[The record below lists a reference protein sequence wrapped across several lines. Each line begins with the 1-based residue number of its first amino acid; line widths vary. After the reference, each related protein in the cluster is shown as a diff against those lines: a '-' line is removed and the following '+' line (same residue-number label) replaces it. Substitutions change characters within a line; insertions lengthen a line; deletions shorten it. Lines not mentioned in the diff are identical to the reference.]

1 MKILISTLGSRG
13 DTQPYLA
20 LAVGLQQAG
29 HRVTLAAPQR
39 FSEWIQSY
47 GVAAHPLRFNPQA
60 VLQAFG
66 KTGNPIRAMFAIAA
80 VLNKGVIEA
89 MEDGWQAAQETD
101 FLIQTGTGANALEA
115 AARRGIPVA
124 FAYLMPMAPTRA
136 FPMFMLPFR
145 FSAGKSY
152 NLLTHIVA
160 RQILWSTMAGPVANR
175 WRARLGL
182 PGWRS
187 EAQMRNYA
195 QSLGAPTLY
204 GFSPSILP
212 RPVDWDESQHVTGY
226 WFLETQTGW
235 QPPQDLL
242 RFLENGQPPVYVG
255 FGSMSPD
262 NSEHLTRLALS
273 ALELSGQR
281 GVLLTGW
288 GGLRRLPTPPDS
300 GDNYAPRRPPNRDC
314 NTLQNN
320 PRPPVSPAST
330 PPEVF
335 FVDDVPH
342 AWLFPR
348 TAAVVHHGGAG
359 TTAAGLRAGVP
370 GVIAPFGGDQSA
382 WANLVIKS
390 GVGPS
395 VGAVQR
401 LTPEK
406 LANAIYAAVNDPAMR
421 ARAAAMGEKIRAENG
436 VAQAVEVVKRYSSL
450 AAELYHP
457 GDETKK

>member
-20 LAVGLQQAG
+20 LATGLQQAG
-29 HRVTLAAPQR
+29 HQVTLAAPQR

-47 GVAAHPLRFNPQA
+47 GVAAHPLRHNPQA

-80 VLNKGVIEA
+80 VLNSGVIEA

-101 FLIQTGTGANALEA
+101 FLIQAETGANALEA

-124 FAYLMPMAPTRA
+124 FAYLTPMAPTRA

-145 FSAGKSY
+145 FSPGRNY
-152 NLLTHIVA
+152 NYLTHILA
-160 RQILWSTMAGPVANR
+160 RQILWSSKGGPVANR

-195 QSLGAPTLY
+195 RSLGAPSLY
-204 GFSPSILP
+204 GFSPSLLP

-226 WFLETQTGW
+226 WFLEAQTAW
-235 QPPQDLL
+235 QPPRNLL
-242 RFLENGQPPVYVG
+242 RFLESGPPPVYVG

-262 NSEHLTRLALS
+262 NSEHLTRLVLS

-288 GGLRRLPTPPDS
+288 GGLRRLPTPPD
-300 GDNYAPRRPPNRDC
+300 
-314 NTLQNN
+314 
-320 PRPPVSPAST
+320 
-330 PPEVF
+330 VF

-348 TAAVVHHGGAG
+348 MAAVVHHGGAG

-370 GVIAPFGGDQSA
+370 GIIVPFGGDQSS
-382 WANLVIKS
+382 WADLVIKS
-390 GVGPS
+390 GVGPPA
-395 VGAVQR
+395 GAVQR

-406 LANAIYAAVNDPAMR
+406 LANAIHTAVNDSALR
-421 ARAAAMGEKIRAENG
+421 SRAAAMGEKIRAENG
-436 VAQAVEVVKRYSSL
+436 IARAVEVVESYAGL
-450 AAELYHP
+450 ATRRAPLTFERPDRRL
-457 GDETKK
+457 